1 MESFAKRGSLMIKKT
16 PPPNKHKVDQIM
28 AKLSGSCE
36 RKETLRAHTVCLF
49 DWLGR
54 NLRFKSVSVKCKINI
69 QRAAEINWYQIKCG
83 CCFQS
88 CQNILS
94 VYTETFPF
102 LEEPETLSSPSLWKQ
117 PSFMQSNPVATFCSK
132 ASVKDQQKPLLCLEN
147 SLGMREKVFLLTRQP
162 HFAQIYC
169 RSDQITFLGL
179 VK

>member
-1 MESFAKRGSLMIKKT
+1 MIKKKT
-16 PPPNKHKVDQIM
+16 NPNKHKVDQIM
-28 AKLSGSCE
+28 AELSGSCE
-36 RKETLRAHTVCLF
+36 RKETLRARTVCLF

-54 NLRFKSVSVKCKINI
+54 NLRFQSVSVKCKTNI

-102 LEEPETLSSPSLWKQ
+102 LEEPETLSRPSLSKQ

-132 ASVKDQQKPLLCLEN
+132 ASVKDQQEPFLCLEN
-147 SLGMREKVFLLTRQP
+147 SLGMRGKVFLLTHQQN
-162 HFAQIYC
+162 FAQISC
-169 RSDQITFLGL
+169 RSDQITFLVL
-179 VK
+179 AK